1 MSFTIGPMHQ
11 VHNQAQP
18 LSLKSGTSS
27 SVWISNSAAWKTG
40 SASSFSLSLIFTF
53 TAGKV
58 TFYRQSMYASLFT
71 QKIIRVAF
79 CWIILSRDADS
90 LISAV
95 IICFRRTTELQAII
109 GVRLYS
115 VFPSILWPWEIE
127 VDFPKRAY
135 EIALSRF
142 SAKVCLCAQSSFY
155 RFENNRK
162 RDSAYLSI
170 SR

>member
-27 SVWISNSAAWKTG
+27 SVWISNWAAWKTG

-95 IICFRRTTELQAII
+95 IICFRRTTELQAIL
-109 GVRLYS
+109 GCYRLQDRRTVNFKAVVVTCKEIS
-115 VFPSILWPWEIE
+115 DKSLKIFVQFDLEIE
-127 VDFPKRAY
+127 LLRLRLQQIF
-135 EIALSRF
+135 
-142 SAKVCLCAQSSFY
+142 
-155 RFENNRK
+155 N
-162 RDSAYLSI
+162 
-170 SR
+170 